1 MDRIEAER
9 LYMRPFV
16 IDDAEAAYEW
26 TSDPEV
32 SKFMPY
38 SIHTDICQ
46 TKSWLESVINKNEF
60 AICLKESGTVI
71 CAMDDG
77 IMKGR
82 V

>member
-9 LYMRPFV
+9 L
-16 IDDAEAAYEW
+16 
-26 TSDPEV
+26 
-32 SKFMPY
+32 
-38 SIHTDICQ
+38 CQ